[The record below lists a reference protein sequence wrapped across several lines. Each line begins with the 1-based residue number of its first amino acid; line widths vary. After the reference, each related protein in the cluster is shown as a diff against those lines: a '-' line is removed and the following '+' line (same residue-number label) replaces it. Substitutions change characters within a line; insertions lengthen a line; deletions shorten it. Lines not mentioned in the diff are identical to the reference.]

1 MMVLSTILVIIIGVV
16 VWTAIDAPDNL
27 QIDHQRD
34 QLG

>member
-1 MMVLSTILVIIIGVV
+1 MMVLGTILVIIIGV